1 MFNFLKLK
9 KNNSICL
16 IFGIIFI
23 FSLSFGKCQAAAA
36 WPDIIG
42 ASYKSML
49 DEMRYQIHGAILG
62 ALKQAAIQTINTTIG
77 NLISTGGKSG
87 GPMFVSN
94 WKDFLYEEPLQETE
108 IYMNDFFDDITGG
121 KSNLSN
127 YQNVDEWE
135 SMGQY
140 FGGEYPEGVLGA
152 NTIREG
158 VVKGDISWNE
168 IQQNYENYLVQ
179 QAKKMTTEASI
190 PKTNMREYVS
200 DPSQMFKTGNW
211 RAFSAFISNP
221 ANNPFGFTLIS
232 QDQFYSELS
241 KNQEA
246 KKTQGIAYKGF
257 LPQKSGSSIVTPGST
272 IADIQ
277 SQVED
282 LGNKILAAAET
293 PAEVIT
299 SLVTKLVTKT
309 IRQGIGQVQ
318 QKVQREINSATSNFS
333 KQIKSSSQMNPGQL
347 YKPKY

>member
-1 MFNFLKLK
+1 
-9 KNNSICL
+9 
-16 IFGIIFI
+16 
-23 FSLSFGKCQAAAA
+23 
-36 WPDIIG
+36 
-42 ASYKSML
+42 
-49 DEMRYQIHGAILG
+49 
-62 ALKQAAIQTINTTIG
+62 
-77 NLISTGGKSG
+77 
-87 GPMFVSN
+87 
-94 WKDFLYEEPLQETE
+94 
-108 IYMNDFFDDITGG
+108 
-121 KSNLSN
+121 
-127 YQNVDEWE
+127 
-135 SMGQY
+135 
-140 FGGEYPEGVLGA
+140 
-152 NTIREG
+152 
-158 VVKGDISWNE
+158 
-168 IQQNYENYLVQ
+168 
-179 QAKKMTTEASI
+179 
-190 PKTNMREYVS
+190 
-200 DPSQMFKTGNW
+200 
-211 RAFSAFISNP
+211 
-221 ANNPFGFTLIS
+221 
-232 QDQFYSELS
+232 LS